1 MFKRAVSKSTRP
13 FWTPAGRTVV
23 FLLAASSIGCLL
35 GEFYQPDSMR
45 VLALFVFLPAV
56 AVLLALAAVDGFW
69 GDRRLLRGVTTG
81 FAAGFVAA
89 VAYDLFRLPFVFAE
103 QWGIDAIVPPLNL
116 FKVFPA
122 FGALILGHAAGQTG
136 YTLADHITGWAYHF
150 SNGMSF
156 GVMFTAL
163 LGEVA
168 RRRWVWGVAM
178 AAGLEAGMLLTPYP
192 RVFGIAMTSTFVVVT
207 LAAHS
212 IFGVVMGL
220 SAQRLSSAWRL
231 DRL

>member
-56 AVLLALAAVDGFW
+56 AVLLA
-69 GDRRLLRGVTTG
+69 VTTG
-81 FAAGFVAA
+81 FAACFVAA
-89 VAYDLFRLPFVFAE
+89 VAYDLIRLPFVFAE
-103 QWGIDAIVPPLNL
+103 PWGIDAIVPPLNL

-156 GVMFTAL
+156 
-163 LGEVA
+163 
-168 RRRWVWGVAM
+168 
-178 AAGLEAGMLLTPYP
+178 
-192 RVFGIAMTSTFVVVT
+192 
-207 LAAHS
+207 
-212 IFGVVMGL
+212 
-220 SAQRLSSAWRL
+220 
-231 DRL
+231 